1 MKILLDNCVW
11 GGAQAALADAGHDVE
26 WVGDWEQDPGD
37 EQILAHATLEGRA
50 LVTLDK
56 DFGELAILRRQTHA
70 GIVRL
75 VNIPAREQGPIC
87 VIAFG
92 QYQKELQSGAIVTV
106 ERSRVRIR
114 KADSVE

>member
-11 GGAQAALADAGHDVE
+11 GGARTALADAGHDAG
-26 WVGDWEQDPGD
+26 WVGEWEKDPGD
-37 EQILAHATLEGRA
+37 EQILAHATLEGRT

-56 DFGELAILRRQTHA
+56 DFGELAILRRQSHA

-87 VIAFG
+87 VIALE
-92 QYQKELQSGAIVTV
+92 QYQKELQAGAIVTV

-114 KADSVE
+114 KADSTE